1 MKKLIFTGE
10 RSLKSLLIVAGLLA
24 LTACS
29 SPQVR
34 FHTLMQAPGQP
45 SDQQTQVQGQAD
57 ISVTSVTVPAQVD
70 RSELVIRKD
79 DSELLI
85 LSSDWWSASLGEEI
99 RSALVAGFGPGGTD
113 APRVGLRL
121 QITRFDSVP
130 GGHAWL
136 DARYRVTA
144 EDSDGNRQLSCSAR
158 LQTAASAVD
167 GRTVEALVI
176 AQQENLRL
184 LNEHITTAASR
195 LVAGRGCPAG

>member
-1 MKKLIFTGE
+1 MKQSTCPGMVPMKT
-10 RSLKSLLIVAGLLA
+10 LLMLAGVLVLA
-24 LTACS
+24 ACT

-34 FHTLMQAPGQP
+34 FHTLMAPPGQHP
-45 SDQQTQVQGQAD
+45 AQQTRAPGQAD

-79 DSELLI
+79 DSELLV

-99 RSALVAGFGPGGTD
+99 RSALVAGFGPGRTD

-130 GGHAWL
+130 GEQAWL
-136 DARYRVTA
+136 EARYRVTA
-144 EDSDGNRQLSCSAR
+144 EDGDGNRQLSCSAR
-158 LQTAASAVD
+158 LRTAASAGDGETVD
-167 GRTVEALVI
+167 ALVM

-184 LNEHITTAASR
+184 LSAQIMAA
-195 LVAGRGCPAG
+195 AGALATGQGCPAV